1 MKAAMIQMDMELG
14 KPDENFEKAVRMT
27 EEACA
32 LNPDVVILPETWNVG
47 FFPRE
52 NLDKLSDRD
61 CSRVKETFSSLSKTY
76 AVNVIAGSV
85 ANRKADGNIYNTAC
99 VFDRKGN
106 LTAQYD
112 KVHLFSPSGEDDF
125 FQCGDRPCN
134 LIRNQSKLV

>member
-52 NLDKLSDRD
+52 NFR
-61 CSRVKETFSSLSKTY
+61 
-76 AVNVIAGSV
+76 
-85 ANRKADGNIYNTAC
+85 
-99 VFDRKGN
+99 
-106 LTAQYD
+106 
-112 KVHLFSPSGEDDF
+112 
-125 FQCGDRPCN
+125 
-134 LIRNQSKLV
+134 